1 MLTAIF
7 MFLVKA
13 ALWLLFVGVLINILS
28 HWITTGESPASVLTA
43 FINHRME
50 ERLKSKQDRC
60 EHDWYDLETQ
70 TKLHDLEMYQF
81 AYRFLDVNETQYD
94 KRFYLIEPKDRDE
107 NGELVVAERLPTQNE
122 LQKYHKYY
130 CPKCKYQLTFAV
142 EKVCSLAIEDR
153 KRIEAETS
161 KAEIERIYSEINA
174 KKEAEEKK

>member
-1 MLTAIF
+1 MLAAIF

-13 ALWLLFVGVLINILS
+13 ALWLLFIGVLINIFG
-28 HWITTGESPASVLTA
+28 HWINTGESPVAVLTA
-43 FINHRME
+43 FINTQTE
-50 ERLKSKQDRC
+50 KRLQSRQDHC

-70 TKLHDLEMYQF
+70 TKLQDLEMYQF

-94 KRFYLIEPKDRDE
+94 KRFYLIEPKDRNE

-153 KRIEAETS
+153 KRIEAE
-161 KAEIERIYSEINA
+161 KGRAEIERIYNEINA
-174 KKEAEEKK
+174 KKEAGEKK